1 MGIEQVG
8 GQGNIPVPAPA
19 SQPAPRQGAV
29 AAPSGGTTA
38 AAPPPPQSSAPDL
51 KQLQQAIK
59 QVQSAV
65 QAHASSIEFSLDQG
79 TGETI
84 VKVVDTQTNE
94 VIRQIPSKEMIAIA
108 QSIDQQLQGIL
119 LKQKA

>member
-8 GQGNIPVPAPA
+8 GQGSVPVPTSSSQTAARASVATAPN
-19 SQPAPRQGAV
+19 
-29 AAPSGGTTA
+29 GGTVA
-38 AAPPPPQSSAPDL
+38 VPPEPQQKSTPDL
-51 KQLQQAIK
+51 KQLQQAIQ
-59 QVQSAV
+59 QVQAAV
-65 QAHASSIEFSLDQG
+65 QAHASSIQFSLDKD